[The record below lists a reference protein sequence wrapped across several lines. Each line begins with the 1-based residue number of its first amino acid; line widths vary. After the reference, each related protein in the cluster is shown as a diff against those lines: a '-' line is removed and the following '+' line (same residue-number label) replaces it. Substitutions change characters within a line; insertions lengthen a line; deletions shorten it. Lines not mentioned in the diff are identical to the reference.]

1 MTQEQFTNLVATT
14 AAGLAPVLLLPGHAS
29 AERLS
34 ELARVAADL
43 AQRIAKE
50 AQSRYRAAD
59 WSI

>member
-14 AAGLAPVLLLPGHAS
+14 AAGLAPVLLLPGHAGP
-29 AERLS
+29 ERLS
-34 ELARVAADL
+34 ELARAAADL